1 MGFWISLILWA
12 AVAALLLYG
21 WFYNMGQHRETTKDI
36 LVTAG
41 SCIVSLW
48 ALRRFLPGPAVS
60 GAVAAAA
67 AAFLLAA
74 LVPRTGRLIPRSA
87 AIASAMV
94 IVSLLLYILDK
105 FAGLS
110 AVAVCA
116 AGAVAFVA
124 LYALTLRVYARR
136 AAKRGD
142 D

>member
-21 WFYNMGQHRETTKDI
+21 WFHNMGQHRETTKDI

-60 GAVAAAA
+60 GVVAAAA

-94 IVSLLLYILDK
+94 IVSLLPT
-105 FAGLS
+105 S
-110 AVAVCA
+110 STSSRTSPPWRCA
-116 AGAVAFVA
+116 PPAPWPSWHSM
-124 LYALTLRVYARR
+124 R
-136 AAKRGD
+136 
-142 D
+142 